1 MKKQNTDN
9 SNRVVS
15 ERNKMTTANKS
26 MIWQSEI
33 ELEGGARIILEM
45 KLAVGS
51 MYPTQW
57 GDRKVVACRLVPVG
71 EHKPD
76 CPPYC

>member
-1 MKKQNTDN
+1 
-9 SNRVVS
+9 
-15 ERNKMTTANKS
+15 